1 LSTLRAPDL
10 LVDGPEGARRTLVL
24 AHGAGQGMDSAF
36 MQTMAGLIAQ
46 GGVQVVRFEFPYM
59 AERRRTGV
67 KRPPDREA
75 ALLDAWLQVLQRMEA
90 AGTPRSAIAIGGKS
104 LGGRMASLLVDE
116 QHLAALVCLGYP
128 FHPPGRP
135 DRRRTAHLEGLRT
148 PTLICQG
155 ARDPFGRPAE
165 VEGYRL
171 SPAVRIQWIDDG
183 DHSFRPRK
191 ASGLSEEQNL
201 STAARAVL
209 TFLSGLG

>member
-1 LSTLRAPDL
+1 
-10 LVDGPEGARRTLVL
+10 
-24 AHGAGQGMDSAF
+24 MDSAF